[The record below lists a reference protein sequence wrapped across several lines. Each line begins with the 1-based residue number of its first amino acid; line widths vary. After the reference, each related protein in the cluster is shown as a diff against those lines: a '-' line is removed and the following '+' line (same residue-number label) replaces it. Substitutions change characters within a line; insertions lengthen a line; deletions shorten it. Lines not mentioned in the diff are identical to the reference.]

1 MQCVILA
8 GGKGTRL
15 SEYTK
20 IIPKPMVTIGKLPI
34 LVHIINYFIKHNIKK
49 FIIASGY
56 KQEVIKK
63 YFKNFKRKDCTI
75 KVIFTGKNTLT
86 GGRLLKLKKYLL
98 KENNFILTYGDG
110 LSNQNLN
117 KLIKFHK
124 RHKKIATLTAVRPPV
139 RFGEL
144 TLKKNFVYTFKEKP
158 QIKQSWINGGF
169 FVFKSDIFKYLKRYN
184 EMLEKEPMEK
194 LSRKKQLM
202 AFKHKGFWQ
211 CMDTARERSYLKKLI
226 KSKKAPWLK

>member
-1 MQCVILA
+1 M
-8 GGKGTRL
+8 T
-15 SEYTK
+15 
-20 IIPKPMVTIGKLPI
+20 
-34 LVHIINYFIKHNIKK
+34 
-49 FIIASGY
+49 
-56 KQEVIKK
+56 
-63 YFKNFKRKDCTI
+63 
-75 KVIFTGKNTLT
+75 
-86 GGRLLKLKKYLL
+86 
-98 KENNFILTYGDG
+98 
-110 LSNQNLN
+110 
-117 KLIKFHK
+117 
-124 RHKKIATLTAVRPPV
+124 
-139 RFGEL
+139 L